1 MSASVL
7 SPDHNIPPLL
17 TCLFVWQVAES
28 LNNVQ
33 DLEIYA
39 WFMLLKGVLQAEI
52 PIFKASLLDC
62 RKAELH

>member
-39 WFMLLKGVLQAEI
+39 
-52 PIFKASLLDC
+52 
-62 RKAELH
+62 